1 MNTKTVAGVVI
12 FTALTIV
19 LNLSPIK
26 IPFPPLPFL
35 IYQLWEIPI
44 VAAFL
49 LYGTAALILIAT
61 INTAAL
67 LAIFPGGLPTGP
79 LYNLAAV
86 LSMILGIGIIKILVA
101 RHSPKN
107 DAIVAA
113 LFTTFGVAFRTV
125 FMTFMNYSLLRFPP
139 PVGYSLPEGLVIAY
153 IPLIAVFNATLALY
167 TIPIG
172 YSLAKIVTSNVRTFK

>member
-1 MNTKTVAGVVI
+1 VNTKTVAGVVI
-12 FTALTIV
+12 FAALTIV
-19 LNLSPIK
+19 LNLSPTK

-113 LFTTFGVAFRTV
+113 LFTTFGVAFRTA
-125 FMTFMNYSLLRFPP
+125 FMTLMNYSLIRFPP
-139 PVGYSLPEGLVIAY
+139 PVGYSLPEGLIIAY

-172 YSLAKIVTSNVRTFK
+172 YSLAKIVTSNVRAFK